1 MKAIISKSDLVAHKR
16 VFLKIAKPQR
26 GMADETCVILT
37 ISDKFTVTFP
47 GFSHAME
54 CKALAWGRRS
64 VPYYVW
70 KRLMRAVTFLPE
82 SEVTVTAENGK
93 I

>member
-1 MKAIISKSDLVAHKR
+1 
-16 VFLKIAKPQR
+16 
-26 GMADETCVILT
+26 MADETYVILT
-37 ISDKFTVTFP
+37 ISDKFTVTCP

-54 CKALAWGRRS
+54 CKALAWGRIS

-82 SEVTVTAENGK
+82 SDVTVTAENGK
-93 I
+93 IELAKLSISNPKIQVTHMSSPDEGKP